1 MASRLFGSSG
11 SRRKNNSGLMN
22 MVAQLSQTVGML
34 KRGNPEEAAAK
45 LAAMNPEF
53 ARFRERY
60 RNASLEQIAE
70 ENGFDLDGIKSIL
83 QMLHLM

>member
-11 SRRKNNSGLMN
+11 IRRKNNSGLMN

-34 KRGNPEEAAAK
+34 KRGNPEEAADK